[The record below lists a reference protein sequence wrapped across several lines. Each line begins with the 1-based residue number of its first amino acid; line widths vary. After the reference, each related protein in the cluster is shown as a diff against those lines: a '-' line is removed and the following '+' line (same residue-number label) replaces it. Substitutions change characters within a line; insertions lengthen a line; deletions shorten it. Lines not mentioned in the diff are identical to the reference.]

1 MIRRRPRCGSSF
13 LGICLPAMAPKPPP
27 GTGETAE
34 TNPMKIIS
42 AAGTDRGRIR
52 ENNEDSVLAEDDIA
66 LYAVADGIGG
76 HRGGEVASRL
86 AIETLRMIVRESVSR
101 GFDPET
107 AEATLDTAFTTAN
120 ARIVETGSQDPSL
133 AGMGTT
139 MTALLMTGKRAYV
152 AHLGDSRAYL
162 LRDGSL
168 RQVTEDHAVV
178 AEQVRAG
185 LITPEQARRSPLR
198 HIITRALGIQQE
210 VHVDHRTIELGPA
223 DVFLLCTD
231 GLTEMVE
238 GPEIE
243 SILIRDSPAEAV
255 VKLIAAA
262 NVYGGADNITVVVVA
277 RGELP

>member
-1 MIRRRPRCGSSF
+1 
-13 LGICLPAMAPKPPP
+13 
-27 GTGETAE
+27 
-34 TNPMKIIS
+34 MKIIS

-52 ENNEDSVLAEDDIA
+52 ENNEDSLLVEDDVA

-76 HRGGEVASRL
+76 HRGGEVASRM

-101 GFDPET
+101 GFGPDT
-107 AEATLDTAFTTAN
+107 AAAALDTAFTTAN

-139 MTALLMTGKRAYV
+139 MTALLMTGTRAYV

-168 RQVTEDHAVV
+168 QQVTEDHAVV

-238 GPEIE
+238 APEIE

-262 NVYGGADNITVVVVA
+262 NDYGGADNITVVVVA